1 MEPPVRIRVINERS
15 LTNLKASE
23 TNFLKFL
30 QGTKQFIIPIYQRKY
45 SWTLQQCRQLWND
58 ILRAAEDEQLKGHFV
73 GSIVYIEKG
82 LYQISSVPQLLVI
95 DGQQR
100 MTTLT
105 LFLLAL
111 GKAIEE
117 SDQTVDITKK
127 KIKNYYLVNSEEDG
141 ELFYKLILTQ
151 SDKDTLVSLLSE
163 KKLGDDYSQ
172 KVFENYNFFMDAIKK
187 SGISLNRLY
196 QGLSKLIV
204 VDIALD
210 RDHDNP
216 QLIFE
221 SLNSTG
227 LDLSQA
233 DLIRNYVLMRLEP
246 KEQAQLYTDYWY
258 PMEKSIG
265 NLNDSSVFDR
275 FMRDYLT
282 VKTGRIPNIND
293 VYSSFKEYVYGLKET
308 TIEEIVE
315 DIYRF
320 SKYFVKLAFQSE
332 SDKEINQVLK
342 DINTLKVDVS
352 YPFLLEL
359 YDDYDKQKL
368 EKPEFISVLK
378 LVETYV
384 FRRAICGVPTNSL
397 NKTFATFSKEIDK
410 DKYLESV
417 RAAFLLKDSYKRFPN
432 NEEFV
437 RELVIKDVYNFRNRN
452 YLLRKLENH
461 NRKEIVDIE
470 TYTIEHIMPQNK
482 NLSSEW
488 RKDLGEKW
496 EEVHNTYLHTLGNLT
511 LTRYNS
517 ELSDRPFHEKRDMDG
532 GFADSPLRL
541 NKGLGKLNTWNEAE
555 IITRAKQLAE
565 LSLNV
570 WEYPVLP
577 DEILTQYN
585 KTNSD
590 SESVSYTISD
600 HPDLQGEM
608 LVLFEQL
615 RKRICNLDSSVR
627 EEFKKLYIA
636 YKTTTNFVDI
646 VPQKS
651 KLRLSLNMSFNEI
664 HDPKGICKD
673 ITNLGRWGNGDVE
686 VPIDSVDE
694 IEYVMSLIK
703 QSFDKHRDEE

>member
-1 MEPPVRIRVINERS
+1 M
-15 LTNLKASE
+15 KASE

-45 SWTLQQCRQLWND
+45 SWTLHQCRQLWND

-73 GSIVYIEKG
+73 GSIVYIEKS

-111 GKAIEE
+111 GKVIEE
-117 SDQTVDITKK
+117 SDQSVDITKK
-127 KIKNYYLVNSEEDG
+127 KIKNYYLVNSEEDE

-163 KKLGDDYSQ
+163 KKLPDDYSQ
-172 KVFENYNFFMDAIKK
+172 KIFENYNFFIDAIKK
-187 SGISLNRLY
+187 SGISLNKIY

-204 VDIALD
+204 VDVALD

-258 PMEKSIG
+258 PMEKSFG
-265 NLNDSSVFDR
+265 NLNDTSVFDR

-293 VYSSFKEYVYGLKET
+293 VYSSFKEYVYGLKEIA
-308 TIEEIVE
+308 IEVIVE
-315 DIYRF
+315 DIYKF

-332 SDKEINQVLK
+332 SDKEINQILK

-359 YDDYDKQKL
+359 YDDYDKQRL
-368 EKPEFISVLK
+368 EKSEFIAVLK
-378 LVETYV
+378 LVESYV

-397 NKTFATFSKEIDK
+397 NKTFSTFSKEIK
-410 DKYLESV
+410 KEKYLESV

-432 NEEFV
+432 NDEFI

-496 EEVHNTYLHTLGNLT
+496 EEVHNTYMHTLGNLT

-541 NKGLGKLNTWNEAE
+541 NKGLGKLNTWNEAK
-555 IITRAKQLAE
+555 IITRAKLLAE
-565 LSLNV
+565 QSLNI

-651 KLRLSLNMSFNEI
+651 KLRLSLNMSFNKI

-694 IEYVMSLIK
+694 IEYVMSLIR
-703 QSFDKHRDEE
+703 QSFDRHRDEEYQ